1 MRFNLL
7 SVGGDDTT
15 RPRRQGAYLVKRAR
29 AFTKQDK
36 KVRPEDLAQ
45 SSGPKQSWLLAN
57 PLERIVTK
65 ILFIYFSGVIYY
77 LRRQT
82 DSKLPPLIERQK
94 SKFFSSELLF
104 LETMI
109 LDHLHMY
116 YKDALAKVKLAIEE
130 PK

>member
-1 MRFNLL
+1 
-7 SVGGDDTT
+7 
-15 RPRRQGAYLVKRAR
+15 
-29 AFTKQDK
+29 
-36 KVRPEDLAQ
+36 
-45 SSGPKQSWLLAN
+45 
-57 PLERIVTK
+57 
-65 ILFIYFSGVIYY
+65 
-77 LRRQT
+77 
-82 DSKLPPLIERQK
+82 LIERQK